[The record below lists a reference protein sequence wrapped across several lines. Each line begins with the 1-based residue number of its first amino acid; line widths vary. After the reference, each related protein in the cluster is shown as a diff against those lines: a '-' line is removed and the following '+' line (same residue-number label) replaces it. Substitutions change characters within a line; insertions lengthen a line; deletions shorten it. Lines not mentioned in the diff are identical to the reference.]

1 MIDKE
6 EWKDIKGYEGLYQ
19 ANKLGEIKSLITEKK
34 LKIKIRK
41 DGKAEVCL
49 FKEKKRKYTLVGRI
63 IAETFIDNPEG
74 KERVIHIDGDKAN
87 NAVENL
93 RWATIQEVN
102 LHTANRYDRNVVE
115 FEGKRFNSETAAARY
130 YGIEPEIFRSRKQIG
145 WSLEENLK
153 IKRGVLKGKPYL
165 YKYLGKVY
173 TLKELAEMIGTTR
186 WVLQKRLSAG
196 WGLCEAIEVPVIVKK
211 RKEK

>member
-1 MIDKE
+1 M
-6 EWKDIKGYEGLYQ
+6 
-19 ANKLGEIKSLITEKK
+19 
-34 LKIKIRK
+34 
-41 DGKAEVCL
+41 
-49 FKEKKRKYTLVGRI
+49 LVGRI

-115 FEGKRFNSETAAARY
+115 FEGKRFNSETAVARA
-130 YGIEPEIFRSRKQIG
+130 YGIEPELFRSRKQIG

-165 YKYLGKVY
+165 YKYLDGVY
-173 TLKELAEMIGTTR
+173 TLKELAEMKGIDKST
-186 WVLQKRLSAG
+186 LQKRINYG
-196 WGLCEAIEVPVIVKK
+196 WGLHEAVEVPVAKK
-211 RKEK
+211 KKGKEIK